1 VAASPGIT
9 QPATSS
15 DRAAFTVLE
24 FCVRNN
30 ISKPTYNRLRAD
42 GRGPVE
48 MRIGLNCVRIGADA
62 EREWQQRMSAPQEE
76 LAARATRRAVKAGA
90 AAARSDRHVSKKK
103 RGRAHT
109 AEYAK

>member
-1 VAASPGIT
+1 
-9 QPATSS
+9 
-15 DRAAFTVLE
+15 VLE

-62 EREWQQRMSAPQEE
+62 EREWQLRMSEPQEE
-76 LAARATRRAVKAGA
+76 LKTRAVRRAVKAGTA
-90 AAARSDRHVSKKK
+90 AALSPKHVSKR
-103 RGRAHT
+103 RG
-109 AEYAK
+109 